1 MDKSEPKIKIIVRNR
16 KARYDFEIRGTIEAG
31 IELKGSEVKSLR
43 DGKAN
48 LGDAYAYIKNNEIF
62 LRHMHIS
69 PYKMVGQSQPD
80 PMRLRKLLLHRREI
94 RKLFMQ
100 IQQKGITLV
109 PLSVYFKGKVAK
121 VELGM
126 AVGRKQFDKRQA
138 IAEKETK
145 RRIDKAMRRSK
156 D

>member
-1 MDKSEPKIKIIVRNR
+1 MDNSEPKIKIIVRNR
-16 KARYDFEIRGTIEAG
+16 KARHDYEIRGTIETG

-43 DGKAN
+43 EGKAN
-48 LGDAYAYIKNNEIF
+48 LGDAYAYIKNNEVF

-69 PYKMVGQSQPD
+69 PYKMTGQTQTD

-94 RKLFMQ
+94 RKLS
-100 IQQKGITLV
+100 IQTLQKGITLV

-121 VELGM
+121 VELAM
-126 AVGRKQFDKRQA
+126 AIGRKQYDKRQA

-145 RRIDKAMRRSK
+145 RRIDRAMRREK
-156 D
+156 